1 MMDYVALILEP
12 LKEVYSKFVKFVP
25 NLLAMLVIILV
36 GMLVARLIRVALLK
50 LLKAIKFDSWSDRMG
65 LTSVM
70 RKGDLWAKP
79 AAAVGAFV
87 FWLLIIAAF
96 LAGFSALNI
105 RAVDS
110 LIDHFVLYLP
120 RVFSAILILVFGYI
134 VTGFISRAILISG
147 VNRGY
152 RFAKLLAETVRL
164 LLILLFIAMAL
175 EQLEVAPG
183 IVIAAFSILVGGI
196 VLALAISFGVGGIDA
211 ARKIIEKETEAKE
224 EGKKDMEHI

>member
-1 MMDYVALILEP
+1 MTDYVSLIIEP
-12 LKEVYSKFVKFVP
+12 LKEVYSKFIKFLP
-25 NLLAMLVIILV
+25 NLLAMLVIILL
-36 GMLVARLIRVALLK
+36 GMLAARLVRAVLLK

-87 FWLLIIAAF
+87 FWLLIFAAF
-96 LAGFSALNI
+96 MAGFSALNI
-105 RAVDS
+105 QAVDS
-110 LIDHFVLYLP
+110 LIANFVLYLP

-164 LLILLFIAMAL
+164 LLIVLFIAMAL
-175 EQLEVAPG
+175 EQLQVAPG
-183 IVIAAFSILVGGI
+183 IVVAAFSIIVGGI
-196 VLALAISFGVGGIDA
+196 VLALAIAFGVGGIDA

-224 EGKKDMEHI
+224 EGKKDIEHI